1 MATTGGGDL
10 IVDPCAGS
18 FVVLEVCRELK
29 RNYLGVDL
37 TYNEMTNFL
46 KESQRKACEV

>member
-1 MATTGGGDL
+1 
-10 IVDPCAGS
+10 
-18 FVVLEVCRELK
+18 VLEVCQELK

-37 TYNEMTNFL
+37 TYLEVKEFL